1 MTDETEDGESRADAV
16 GQDRVAALARE
27 YERAGRP
34 FARVTVVRREPPVS
48 ANVGDR
54 ALVTPDG
61 DLTGWIGGA
70 ACAQS
75 IAVREATAAL
85 DDGEPR
91 LIGLAPDP
99 DDVDRPGIESYPM
112 TCHSGGTLELFVEPV
127 TPTPELVVV
136 GTSPIGEALCE
147 LADSLGY
154 DVTAVREE
162 GDDTGRGVDRTVAPT
177 DGPSVAESIAD
188 AQYVVV
194 ASMGAYDD
202 VGVEAG
208 LRTGAEYVGLVASDE
223 RRDELASSVAD
234 RLGTDRE
241 TVVEAITTPAG
252 IDIGAK
258 TGGEIAV
265 SILAELVALRRDAE
279 GAVDVTAAD
288 AAADWSSD
296 DVSTGAS
303 EERSEGASES
313 DPETAVDPV
322 CGMDVTIGEATATV
336 EHGGETYHFCGQG
349 CADAFADDPS
359 EYVEVIAGE

>member
-1 MTDETEDGESRADAV
+1 MIDETKDDGSGADAV

-75 IAVREATAAL
+75 IAVEEATAAL

-99 DDVDRPGIESYPM
+99 DDVDRPGVESYPM

-136 GTSPIGEALCE
+136 GTSPIAEALCE
-147 LADSLGY
+147 LADSLAY
-154 DVTAVREE
+154 DVIAVRGEVN
-162 GDDTGRGVDRTVAPT
+162 DTDSGADRTVAPT
-177 DGPSVAESIAD
+177 DGPSVAESIAN
-188 AQYVVV
+188 ARYVAV

-208 LRTGAEYVGLVASDE
+208 LRAGAKYVGLVASDE
-223 RRDELASSVAD
+223 RRDELAASVAD

-241 TVVEAITTPAG
+241 AVVEAIATPAG
-252 IDIGAK
+252 LDIGAK

-279 GAVDVTAAD
+279 GAADVTATDVAT
-288 AAADWSSD
+288 DWSGG
-296 DVSTGAS
+296 DVPTEAD

-322 CGMDVTIGEATATV
+322 CGMDVTVGEAAATV

-359 EYVEVIAGE
+359 EYLEVIPGE